1 MAMAVGIKVK
11 ANRCLVRSEN
21 VAIIIE
27 NANAAAHGGI
37 EYSCV
42 RMASTKAQHTA
53 HLVVTNTYFRSHRS

>member
-1 MAMAVGIKVK
+1 MK

-37 EYSCV
+37 EYSWV
-42 RMASTKAQHTA
+42 WMAGTKAQYTA
-53 HLVVTNTYFRSHRS
+53 HSVVTYTYFRSHRS